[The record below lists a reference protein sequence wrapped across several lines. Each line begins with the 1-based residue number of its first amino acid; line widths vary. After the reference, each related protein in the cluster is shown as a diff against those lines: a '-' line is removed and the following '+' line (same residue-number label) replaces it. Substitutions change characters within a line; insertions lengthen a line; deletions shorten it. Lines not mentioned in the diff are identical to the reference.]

1 MKILLDM
8 GHTLTGA
15 DLGAEGC
22 GKKEQ
27 ECTRDI
33 GYRIKEKLEYM
44 GHMVT
49 ICSPDNAV
57 SLHESLDYRVKTAN
71 KEGGDLYISIHM
83 HAFNGIAQGTEIYTY
98 GGKRFREA
106 QDILENIVTLG
117 YGNRGIKDGSRLY
130 VVKKTKMKAI
140 VIECCFIDN
149 ENDMELYDAE
159 AFAEEIVRGIIGK
172 KSKKGWIEEL
182 QNECI
187 MESKDNFRIGVAD
200 ENTLNACPMLRIGD
214 TGKITKIMQQRLA
227 TLGYTLPY
235 GADGIFGYGTR
246 QVVVKFQRDSNL
258 VEDGIV
264 GIETW
269 KKLLSL

>member
-22 GKKEQ
+22 GRKEQ

-33 GYRIKEKLEYM
+33 GYRIKEKLEHM
-44 GHMVT
+44 GHMVA
-49 ICSPDNAV
+49 ICSPDNAI

-71 KEGGDLYISIHM
+71 KEDGDLYISIHM

-106 QDILENIVTLG
+106 QDVLENIVTLG
-117 YGNRGIKDGSRLY
+117 YRNRGIKDGSRLY
-130 VVKKTKMKAI
+130 VIRKTKMKAM

-149 ENDMELYDAE
+149 ESDMELYDAE
-159 AFAEEIVRGIIGK
+159 TFAEEIVRGIVGK

-182 QNECI
+182 QKECV
-187 MESKDNFRIGVAD
+187 MGKKDNLRRGIAD

-214 TGKITKIMQQRLA
+214 TGEITKIMQQRLA

-258 VEDGIV
+258 VGDGIV